1 MDTFELMSRQV
12 MAIHGS
18 PLPEH
23 FRDQINYIEKE
34 LEEDSSKKIL
44 FAMPQSAGDVFLST
58 SLFRS
63 MQDTYPEYNIYVAT
77 RLEYTSLLE
86 DNPYVYKVL
95 LWQDCMAAQ
104 AMMMGSSEWKG
115 FFNVFFTPFTVTQ
128 TEYMNYIRNGQDK
141 IAFDLRY

>member
-1 MDTFELMSRQV
+1 MSTFELMSKQV

-18 PLPEH
+18 PLPDH

-34 LEEDSSKKIL
+34 VEEDSSKKIL
-44 FAMPQSAGDVFLST
+44 FAMPQSAGDAFLST

-104 AMMMGSSEWKG
+104 AIMMGSSEWKG
-115 FFNVFFTPFTVTQ
+115 FFNVFFTPCTVTQ

>member
-1 MDTFELMSRQV
+1 
-12 MAIHGS
+12 
-18 PLPEH
+18 
-23 FRDQINYIEKE
+23 
-34 LEEDSSKKIL
+34 
-44 FAMPQSAGDVFLST
+44 MPQSAGDVFLST

-104 AMMMGSSEWKG
+104 AIMMGSSEWKG